1 MPTTLHAVPRT
12 VAEVL
17 AGLGDV
23 PEYRVWLTP
32 TPGTAKEADAAE
44 WNNAVDKR
52 LVELVDG
59 TLIEKAS
66 GRVASVQVAWLAGR
80 MFGFALDHHLGVVL
94 GPSGGYRLNPGLI
107 RLPSCSFVAWD
118 DLPSEEFSEDTFSD
132 VPPRLVVEF
141 VRPDNTPAEMTRK
154 IAEYFAA
161 GVKLVWVIDPKKKA
175 ATVYTSPT
183 KFKELDETGV
193 LEGGRVLP
201 GFRLPLADVFAA
213 GKRKRKKK

>member
-1 MPTTLHAVPRT
+1 MPTTRRTAPRP

-17 AGLGDV
+17 AGLGDM
-23 PEYRVWLTP
+23 PAHRVWLTP
-32 TPGTAKEADAAE
+32 TPGTASEADAAE

-59 TLIEKAS
+59 TLVERAS
-66 GRVASVQVAWLAGR
+66 GRLGSVMNAFLSGKLSA
-80 MFGFALDHHLGVVL
+80 FAEVNDLGVVF
-94 GPSGGYRLNPGLI
+94 GPGGGYRLKPDLI
-107 RLPSCSFVAWD
+107 RLPSCSFVSWV
-118 DLPSEEFSEDTFSD
+118 DLPGDEVPDETFSD
-132 VPPRLVVEF
+132 ISPRLAVEF
-141 VRPDNTPAEMTRK
+141 VRADNSLAETRRK

-161 GVKLVWVIDPKKKA
+161 GVKLVWVIDPAKKA

-183 KFKELDETGV
+183 KFKELDESGV

-201 GFRLPLADVFAA
+201 GFRLPLTDVFAA